1 MNRFS
6 NSNTPFPRSYW
17 VVPGRF
23 LAGYYPGD
31 TDPQKREEKLRSLL
45 EAGIRY
51 VVNLME
57 EDETNWEGDTFFPYS
72 DMLASCAAGMG
83 VEVTC
88 VRRPI
93 ADLSV
98 PAIEEVRQILDEID
112 RVIETG
118 RPVFVHCWGGKGRT
132 GTIVGCYLARHGMA
146 IGEAVLELIHRLRAN
161 DPELY
166 HPSPETRQQRDMVLN
181 WKKGE

>member
-1 MNRFS
+1 MNIS
-6 NSNTPFPRSYW
+6 SPPHLPFPRSYW
-17 VVPGRF
+17 VVPGKF

-31 TDPQKREEKLRSLL
+31 TDPQKRGDKLRSLL
-45 EAGIRY
+45 QAGIRY

-57 EDETNWEGDTFFPYS
+57 EDETNREGDAFCSYPDRLIRYAE
-72 DMLASCAAGMG
+72 DMG

-98 PAIEEVRQILDEID
+98 PAPEEVRQILDEID
-112 RVIETG
+112 RVIEDG

-132 GTIVGCYLARHGMA
+132 GTIVGCYLARHGIA
-146 IGEAVLELIHRLRAN
+146 KGEAVLELIHRLRTN

-166 HPSPETRQQRDMVLN
+166 HPSPETREQRDMVVN
-181 WKKGE
+181 WKQGE